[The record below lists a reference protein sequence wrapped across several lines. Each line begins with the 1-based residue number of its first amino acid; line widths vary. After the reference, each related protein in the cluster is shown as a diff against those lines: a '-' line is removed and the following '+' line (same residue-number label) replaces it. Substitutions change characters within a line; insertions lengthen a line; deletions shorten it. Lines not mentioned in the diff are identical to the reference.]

1 MASPL
6 SFFSKKNEEVKI
18 IAKKDLF
25 INDEIRVREVRLV
38 GLDGEQLGIKP
49 LSEAQAVADD
59 ANVDL
64 VLIQPQATPPV
75 AKIMDY
81 GKFKFEYQKKQ
92 KEQRKKQSTVTVKEI
107 RLSPVIDKGDF
118 ETKLRNGRKFL
129 QKGNKV
135 KVSIRFRGRMITHK
149 DIGAQVLADFAEA
162 TQDIAIIEQRA
173 KMDGRQMFMQLAP
186 IPDKKK

>member
-1 MASPL
+1 M
-6 SFFSKKNEEVKI
+6 KI

-49 LSEAQAVADD
+49 LSEAQAIADD

-81 GKFKFEYQKKQ
+81 GKFKFEYQKKR
-92 KEQRKKQSTVTVKEI
+92 KEQRKKQSVVTVKEV

-118 ETKLRNGRKFL
+118 ETKFVTAVNSLKKETKLKFRFAL
-129 QKGNKV
+129 KV
-135 KVSIRFRGRMITHK
+135 V
-149 DIGAQVLADFAEA
+149 
-162 TQDIAIIEQRA
+162 
-173 KMDGRQMFMQLAP
+173 
-186 IPDKKK
+186 

>member
-1 MASPL
+1 M
-6 SFFSKKNEEVKI
+6 KI

-49 LSEAQAVADD
+49 LSEAQAIADD

-64 VLIQPQATPPV
+64 V
-75 AKIMDY
+75 AKIMNY

-92 KEQRKKQSTVTVKEI
+92 KEQRKKQSVVTVKEV

-129 QKGNKV
+129 EKGNKV

-149 DIGAQVLADFAEA
+149 EIGAKVLAEFAEK

-186 IPDKKK
+186 IPDKK

>member
-1 MASPL
+1 MMKFA
-6 SFFSKKNEEVKI
+6 FVKFV
-18 IAKKDLF
+18 L
-25 INDEIRVREVRLV
+25 LV
-38 GLDGEQLGIKP
+38 LMVNNWELNHCQKHKL
-49 LSEAQAVADD
+49 LQMMQ
-59 ANVDL
+59 NVDL

-92 KEQRKKQSTVTVKEI
+92 KEQRKKQSVVTVKEV

-129 QKGNKV
+129 EKGNKV
-135 KVSIRFRGRMITHK
+135 KVSIRFKGRMITHK
-149 DIGAQVLADFAEA
+149 EIGAKVLAEFAEK

-186 IPDKKK
+186 IPDKK